1 MRSKCT
7 SIEEMGTADPSIVSS
22 PVMASDKEHWV
33 DILPV
38 TRNPPIQ
45 QYFLLV
51 MGLYNNIFLI
61 LQEEMVKFYKI
72 KCNTPKSSNG
82 VIFLHPGKTRI
93 IIKSSHI
100 VYKSPKGR

>member
-38 TRNPPIQ
+38 TRNPPAQ
-45 QYFLLV
+45 HYFLLV
-51 MGLYNNIFLI
+51 MGLYIIFSLYSKKKWSNFTKLNAI
-61 LQEEMVKFYKI
+61 HLNLQMA
-72 KCNTPKSSNG
+72 
-82 VIFLHPGKTRI
+82 
-93 IIKSSHI
+93 
-100 VYKSPKGR
+100 